1 MSDEGSVSAQLDN
14 LPRYR
19 SMTAEDL
26 DHVTAIEN
34 EVYPQ
39 PWTRGNF
46 HDSLA
51 AGYHCRV
58 MELAGE
64 IAGYSVVS
72 IGAGEAHLLNL
83 SIAAQWQHRGLGRE
97 LLRFMIEL
105 VRGLAVRKIYLEVR
119 PSNLG
124 GRRLYA
130 SAGFDEV
137 ATRRDY
143 YPGPGGREDAVIM
156 ELQLQ

>member
-1 MSDEGSVSAQLDN
+1 MSAQLDN
-14 LPRYR
+14 LPLYR

-26 DHVTAIEN
+26 DTVIAIEN
-34 EVYPQ
+34 EVYAQ

-46 HDSLA
+46 RDSLA
-51 AGYHCRV
+51 AGYHCRI

-64 IAGYSVVS
+64 IVGYSVVS

-83 SIAAQWQHRGLGRE
+83 SIAAQWQRRGLGRE
-97 LLRFMIEL
+97 MLKFMIEL
-105 VRGLAVRKIYLEVR
+105 ARKFFVHKIYLEVR
-119 PSNLG
+119 SSNLA

-130 SAGFDEV
+130 GAGFLEV
-137 ATRRDY
+137 ATRRGY

-156 ELQLQ
+156 ELALK

>member
-1 MSDEGSVSAQLDN
+1 MSAQLDN

-19 SMTAEDL
+19 GMTAGDL
-26 DHVTAIEN
+26 DTVIAIEN
-34 EVYPQ
+34 EVYPH

-46 HDSLA
+46 CDSLA

-58 MELAGE
+58 MEIAGE

-83 SIAAQWQHRGLGRE
+83 SIAARWQRRGLGRE
-97 LLRFMIEL
+97 MLRFMIEL
-105 VRGLAVRKIYLEVR
+105 AREFFVHKIYLEVR
-119 PSNLG
+119 PSNLA
-124 GRRLYA
+124 GRGLYA
-130 SAGFDEV
+130 GAGFSEV

-143 YPGPGGREDAVIM
+143 YPGPDGREDAVIM
-156 ELQLQ
+156 ELELK

>member
-26 DHVTAIEN
+26 DHVMAIEN
-34 EVYPQ
+34 EVYAQ

-46 HDSLA
+46 HDSLM
-51 AGYHCRV
+51 AGYHCRI

-64 IAGYSVVS
+64 VVGYSVISV
-72 IGAGEAHLLNL
+72 GADEAHLLNL
-83 SIAAQWQHRGLGRE
+83 SIAAQWQRRGLGRE
-97 LLRFMIEL
+97 LLKFMI
-105 VRGLAVRKIYLEVR
+105 GLAREFLAYKIYLEVR
-119 PSNLG
+119 PSNLA
-124 GRRLYA
+124 GRALYA
-130 SAGFDEV
+130 GAGFREI

-143 YPGPGGREDAVIM
+143 YPGPGGREDAVVM
-156 ELQLQ
+156 ELELK

>member
-1 MSDEGSVSAQLDN
+1 MSALLDN

-19 SMTAEDL
+19 GMTPNDL
-26 DHVTAIEN
+26 DTVVAIEN

-51 AGYHCRV
+51 AGYHCRI
-58 MELAGE
+58 MELAGA
-64 IAGYSVVS
+64 IIGYSVVS
-72 IGAGEAHLLNL
+72 TAAGEAHLLNL

-97 LLRFMIEL
+97 LLAFMIEL

-119 PSNLG
+119 PSNIG

-130 SAGFDEV
+130 SAGFIEI
-137 ATRRDY
+137 ATRRGY
-143 YPGPGGREDAVIM
+143 YPGPGGGEDAVVM
-156 ELQLQ
+156 ELELK

>member
-26 DHVTAIEN
+26 DHVMAIEN
-34 EVYPQ
+34 EVYAQ

-46 HDSLA
+46 HDSLM
-51 AGYHCRV
+51 AGYHCRI

-64 IAGYSVVS
+64 VVGYSVLSV
-72 IGAGEAHLLNL
+72 GADEAHLLNL
-83 SIAAQWQHRGLGRE
+83 SIAAQWPRHGLGRE
-97 LLRFMIEL
+97 LLKFMI
-105 VRGLAVRKIYLEVR
+105 GLAREFMAYKIYLEVR
-119 PSNLG
+119 PSNLA
-124 GRRLYA
+124 GRALYA
-130 SAGFDEV
+130 GAGFREI

-143 YPGPGGREDAVIM
+143 YPGPGGREDAVVM
-156 ELQLQ
+156 ELVLE

>member
-1 MSDEGSVSAQLDN
+1 MSALLDN

-19 SMTAEDL
+19 SMTPGDL
-26 DHVTAIEN
+26 DTVMAIEN

-46 HDSLA
+46 YDSLA
-51 AGYHCRV
+51 AGYSCRI

-83 SIAAQWQHRGLGRE
+83 GIAAQWQRRGLGRE
-97 LLRFMIEL
+97 MLRFMIEL
-105 VRGLAVRKIYLEVR
+105 VRGLAVHKIYLEVR
-119 PSNLG
+119 PSNIA

-130 SAGFDEV
+130 SAGFDEI
-137 ATRRDY
+137 ATRRGY
-143 YPGPGGREDAVIM
+143 YPGPGGGEDAVIM
-156 ELQLQ
+156 ELELKSP

>member
-26 DHVTAIEN
+26 DCVMAIEN
-34 EVYPQ
+34 EVYAQ

-46 HDSLA
+46 HDSLV

-64 IAGYSVVS
+64 VVGYSVLS
-72 IGAGEAHLLNL
+72 AGAGEAHLLNL
-83 SIAAQWQHRGLGRE
+83 SIAAQWQRRGLGRE

-105 VRGLAVRKIYLEVR
+105 AREVCAHKIYLEVR
-119 PSNLG
+119 PSNLA
-124 GRRLYA
+124 GRALYA
-130 SAGFDEV
+130 GAGFREV

-156 ELQLQ
+156 ELKLK